1 MVVLFGRPIKYHI
14 SSDNGASLL
23 RQEVLFLGGKKMNAS
38 RQPTNNAYPLQK
50 AFGKA
55 GGCLEAP
62 RLRVQVSCPI
72 SRE

>member
-1 MVVLFGRPIKYHI
+1 
-14 SSDNGASLL
+14 
-23 RQEVLFLGGKKMNAS
+23 MNAS

-55 GGCLEAP
+55 GGCLEAHTM
-62 RLRVQVSCPI
+62 LKVKVSCPI

>member
-1 MVVLFGRPIKYHI
+1 
-14 SSDNGASLL
+14 
-23 RQEVLFLGGKKMNAS
+23 MNAS